1 MALRQYDI
9 AVGQDKIGVTETGT
23 VTAISGGASSLG
35 GTTGIRLIV
44 DDAVTV
50 TKMEALR
57 MVEVLEIR
65 LTEENWPPE

>member
-9 AVGQDKIGVTETGT
+9 AVGQDKVGVTETGT
-23 VTAISGGASSLG
+23 VTAISGGAGSLG

-50 TKMEALR
+50 TKQEALR
-57 MVEVLEIR
+57 MVEILEIR
-65 LTEENWPPE
+65 LTEDTWPPS